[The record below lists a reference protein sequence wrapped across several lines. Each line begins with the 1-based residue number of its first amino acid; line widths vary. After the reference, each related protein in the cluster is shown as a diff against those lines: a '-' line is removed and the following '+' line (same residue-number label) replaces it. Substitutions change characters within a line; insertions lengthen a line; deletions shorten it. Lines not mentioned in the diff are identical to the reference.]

1 MRRIIPL
8 GGLAVVGML
17 AATALV
23 LAHDRPEE
31 SLANGAGSA
40 LALQALIATALGAVA
55 VLVWIERAAPAAGAL
70 FLASGIAFDAKALPV
85 PDAGGPLLF
94 TLALVLGGA
103 AAVFAGA
110 GVLALGGRVARVDWA
125 IAGAAVLVCTMWTGL
140 LPATLFDPSATGCF
154 RCPTNLVLAHGDPGL
169 RAEIRHSGLRAAA
182 VVSIALAVVLLRH
195 LALRGAARLSSAAM
209 KVGGA
214 TALIA
219 SAWASWHEATSAAA
233 SIDRTTR
240 LAWVVECAA
249 LGLVAAG
256 PAGEFARARVQSA
269 RIVETVLRTVPSAN
283 ELLSALAKSA
293 GDPSLALVF
302 PRDGGDPVD
311 GDGLPAG
318 PAADGTATT
327 DVVRYGQI
335 VAQLRHG
342 ELTAHAT
349 RRLFD
354 AVRAAGLALE
364 HASSRAR
371 LRAALADLTASRARI
386 VEVADAERRRLER
399 NLHDGA
405 QQRLIALSLS
415 LGSRSRRAAAGDAR
429 AQVLAALDELRAI
442 AHGIH
447 PASLS
452 DGGIVASVREL
463 ADTSQVPLRLELRP
477 VDRLPPRLE
486 AAAYRVVADCV
497 RAAERL
503 GRRPRRRGRAHHDR
517 RRTRG
522 RDPPPGCR
530 RRRGDHAPARP
541 RSGGCGRR
549 ELTSRATGNDVTL
562 WSSGSDADRD
572 RRGHGADAR
581 GPRAPARRPGLRR
594 RRAVRGRRDAAAPGR
609 ARATRCRD
617 RRHQAAADAH
627 RRGPSRRGGDP
638 RQLSGHLGAAALELP
653 RRALRRRPLREL
665 SRPAPG
671 TC

>member
-318 PAADGTATT
+318 PAANGTATT
-327 DVVRYGQI
+327 DVVRSGQI

-371 LRAALADLTASRARI
+371 LRAALSDLTASRARI

-415 LGSRSRRAAAGDAR
+415 LGSRAADEPAAGDAR
-429 AQVLAALDELRAI
+429 VQVLAALDELRTL

-447 PASLS
+447 PASLT
-452 DGGIVASVREL
+452 DGGIVPSVQEL
-463 ADTSQVPLRLELRP
+463 AEASQVPLHLDVRP

-497 RAAERL
+497 RAAERF
-503 GRRPRRRGRAHHDR
+503 GRGRAVAVELTMTDAGFAAEIHLPGVGVDAAMHALEHAHDR
-517 RRTRG
+517 V
-522 RDPPPGCR
+522 
-530 RRRGDHAPARP
+530 AAA
-541 RSGGCGRR
+541 GG
-549 ELTSRATGNDVTL
+549 ELTARATGHDETL
-562 WSSGSDADRD
+562 VE
-572 RRGHGADAR
+572 
-581 GPRAPARRPGLRR
+581 LR
-594 RRAVRGRRDAAAPGR
+594 
-609 ARATRCRD
+609 
-617 RRHQAAADAH
+617 
-627 RRGPSRRGGDP
+627 
-638 RQLSGHLGAAALELP
+638 L
-653 RRALRRRPLREL
+653 
-665 SRPAPG
+665 
-671 TC
+671 